1 MAHFNYHSLDELKA
15 DIHAFGLEDKI
26 PLDDDFSVFT
36 KPLKINEKF
45 TVPRR
50 FAVHPMEGFD
60 SDAEGRPGELAFRR
74 YARYARGGFGL
85 IWFEATA
92 VLHEA
97 RSNPSQFWLHEGS
110 WETFAKLLAETKK
123 IARETNGFEPL
134 CVIQLTHSGRYS
146 RPEGTPKP
154 LIAHH
159 SLYLDPIHKLPPDY
173 PLVTDDYL
181 DRLQDT
187 FVNAA
192 KLAQRAG
199 FDGIDLKGCHRYLMS
214 ELFAS
219 HTREGKYGG
228 SLENRT
234 RLMRETLAKIKAACP
249 GLLVTT
255 RMNIYDALPYPY
267 GFAMQKDGS
276 REPDL
281 NETNWLI
288 ACLKEI
294 GIPIVNLTIANPY
307 YEPYYGRPFDTPI
320 IGAPDAPEHPLQGVA
335 RFIDIVGKVQK
346 ANPDLPVIG
355 TGYTW
360 LRQFLPYAAAATLKL
375 GKAAMI
381 GLGRGAFAY
390 FAAVLSFVSML
401 FLLFYKH
408 RRVAPQVR
416 LLVRITVE
424 LLVFV
429 LGYIYTAVDAVFV
442 RVVSVCTE
450 DNRAVFGLVFYRV
463 HPIRARVPHRAADE
477 SVYMPPQEAHAV
489 RTASFINK
497 VYGLMT
503 LGLFLTAFIAHSL
516 FHYVPLETLAR
527 IIVPCL
533 VGELILVIVLSVA
546 ATKLSAMAAFLCF
559 IGYAALNGVTLST
572 LFYSYRLGSIAQAF
586 FITGGTF
593 GVMSLYGLV
602 TKRDLTSLGNLLLM
616 GLFGLII
623 TSLVNLFLK
632 SSVVELVTSVIG
644 IIIFVGLTAYDT
656 QKIKKINDMG
666 IDHGG
671 VAVIAALSLYLDF
684 INLFLYILRFTGRRK

>member
-26 PLDDDFSVFT
+26 PLDDDFSVFS

-360 LRQFLPYAAAATLKL
+360 LRQFLTYAAAATLKL

-390 FAAVLSFVSML
+390 PDTPNDVIQKGAMDPKKCCVTCSRCTQIMRDGEHTGCVIRDAETYAKSYQAA
-401 FLLFYKH
+401 K
-408 RRVAPQVR
+408 
-416 LLVRITVE
+416 E
-424 LLVFV
+424 
-429 LGYIYTAVDAVFV
+429 
-442 RVVSVCTE
+442 
-450 DNRAVFGLVFYRV
+450 
-463 HPIRARVPHRAADE
+463 
-477 SVYMPPQEAHAV
+477 HA
-489 RTASFINK
+489 
-497 VYGLMT
+497 
-503 LGLFLTAFIAHSL
+503 
-516 FHYVPLETLAR
+516 LAR
-527 IIVPCL
+527 L
-533 VGELILVIVLSVA
+533 
-546 ATKLSAMAAFLCF
+546 K
-559 IGYAALNGVTLST
+559 
-572 LFYSYRLGSIAQAF
+572 AQP
-586 FITGGTF
+586 
-593 GVMSLYGLV
+593 
-602 TKRDLTSLGNLLLM
+602 
-616 GLFGLII
+616 
-623 TSLVNLFLK
+623 
-632 SSVVELVTSVIG
+632 
-644 IIIFVGLTAYDT
+644 
-656 QKIKKINDMG
+656 
-666 IDHGG
+666 
-671 VAVIAALSLYLDF
+671 
-684 INLFLYILRFTGRRK
+684 